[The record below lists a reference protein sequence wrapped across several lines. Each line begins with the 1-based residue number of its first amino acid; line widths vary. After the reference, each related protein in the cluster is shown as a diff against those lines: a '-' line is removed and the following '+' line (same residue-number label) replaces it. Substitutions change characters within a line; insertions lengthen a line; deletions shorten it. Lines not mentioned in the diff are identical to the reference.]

1 MKTNLFTP
9 IAILSILGSTGATLP
24 ALAIPIITPTQQDIQ
39 PSLPDPP
46 PLPPTPPPALEP
58 PPSPPSPPAEA
69 ESILIPVQKIVVEG
83 STIFGPAEFD
93 PIIKPLEG
101 RQVTLAELQGA
112 ADAITKLYLEGGY
125 LTSRA
130 VLGEQ
135 VARDGVITIQVLEGR
150 LEDIRI
156 EGNKGIIQ
164 RYIRSR
170 IALGAGVPLN
180 SNRLEEQL
188 RLLRTDPLFANVSA
202 SLRPGTTPQDSI
214 LVVRVVPARW
224 FNASFGLDNNT
235 PPAIAPNRATAFLG
249 YNNLSGRGD
258 SVYGSY
264 AISHNLGTFDWGASH
279 TVEFGYSLPLNA
291 TNGTLTIRTVQ
302 AESKIT
308 RPTNLAAFNI
318 RSESSI
324 YQASFRQPVIRNI
337 REELAFGIGFLMQ
350 SGQTFVLGVPT
361 PISIGADPSG
371 YSATRVLEL
380 SQEYIRRDPQGAWV
394 FRSQFNFGLPIF
406 GATENPSSTPDGT
419 FFSWL
424 GQGQR
429 LQRLWA
435 DNFLILRTDVQLS
448 PNSLLPFHQFV
459 IGGPLSVRGYST
471 NALSGDNGLR
481 FSGEARFPVLRTAN
495 RRPLISIGPL
505 FDLGVVWNNSRNPAG
520 AVTDN
525 VIAGLGMGLLV
536 QPTRNLDI
544 QFQYAAPLIA
554 LPGQT
559 RSLQSDG
566 IYFTLT
572 VRP

>member
-1 MKTNLFTP
+1 MKTNLFAP
-9 IAILSILGSTGATLP
+9 VALLSVLGSTGAVLP
-24 ALAIPIITPTQQDIQ
+24 ALAIPVITPTQQDIQ
-39 PSLPDPP
+39 PPLPEPP
-46 PLPPTPPPALEP
+46 PLPSPSPPALEP
-58 PPSPPSPPAEA
+58 PPSPPSPGS
-69 ESILIPVQKIVVEG
+69 ESENVLIPVQKIVVEG

-188 RLLRTDPLFANVSA
+188 RLLRTDPLFANLSA

-224 FNASFGLDNNT
+224 FNAAFGLDNNT
-235 PPAIAPNRATAFLG
+235 PPAIAPDRATAFLG

-264 AISHNLGTFDWGASH
+264 AIGNNLGTFDWGASN

-291 TNGTLTIRTVQ
+291 MNGTLTIRTVQ
-302 AESKIT
+302 ADSEIT
-308 RPTNLAAFNI
+308 RPPALAGLNI

-324 YQASFRQPVIRNI
+324 YEASFRQPVIRNI

-350 SGQTFVLGVPT
+350 SAQTFVLGVPT
-361 PISIGADPSG
+361 PISIGSDPSG
-371 YSATRVLEL
+371 YSATRVLEV

-406 GATENPSSTPDGT
+406 GATENPSPTPDGT

-495 RRPLISIGPL
+495 RRPIISIGPL

-520 AVTDN
+520 AVPNN

-536 QPTRNLDI
+536 QPTPNLDI
-544 QFQYAAPLIA
+544 QFQYAAPLID

>member
-1 MKTNLFTP
+1 MKTKLFAPVT
-9 IAILSILGSTGATLP
+9 IFAILGSTGTTTP
-24 ALAIPIITPTQQDIQ
+24 AVAIPIITPTQQDIQ
-39 PSLPDPP
+39 PPLPDPA
-46 PLPPTPPPALEP
+46 PLSPTPAPVLEP
-58 PPSPPSPPAEA
+58 PSSLPSPTPET
-69 ESILIPVQKIVVEG
+69 ETILIPVQKIIVEG
-83 STIFGPAEFD
+83 STVFGPAEFD
-93 PIIKPLEG
+93 PILKPLEG

-112 ADAITKLYLEGGY
+112 ADAITKLYLEKGY

-150 LEDIRI
+150 LEEIRI
-156 EGNKGIIQ
+156 EGNKGILQ

-188 RLLRTDPLFANVSA
+188 RLLRTDPLFANLSA

-214 LVVRVVPARW
+214 LVVRVVPANW
-224 FNASFGLDNNT
+224 FNAAFGLDNNS
-235 PPAIAPNRATAFLG
+235 PPAIAPNRATVFLG
-249 YNNLSGRGD
+249 HSNLSGRGD
-258 SVYGSY
+258 SIYGSY
-264 AISHNLGTFDWGASH
+264 AIGNNLGTFDWGASN

-291 TNGTLTIRTVQ
+291 LNGTFTIRTVQ
-302 AESKIT
+302 ADSEIT
-308 RPTNLAAFNI
+308 RPPALAAFDI
-318 RSESSI
+318 RSESAI

-361 PISIGADPSG
+361 SISIGSDPSG

-380 SQEYIRRDPQGAWV
+380 TQEYIRRDTQGAWV

-406 GATENPSSTPDGT
+406 GATENPSPTPDGT

-495 RRPLISIGPL
+495 RRPLISLGPL

-520 AVTDN
+520 AVPNN
-525 VIAGLGMGLLV
+525 VIAGLGLGLLV
-536 QPTRNLDI
+536 QPTPNLDI
-544 QFQYAAPLIA
+544 QFQYAAPLID

>member
-1 MKTNLFTP
+1 MRTNLFTP
-9 IAILSILGSTGATLP
+9 VALLSLLGSTGMVLP

-39 PSLPDPP
+39 PPLPDPP
-46 PLPPTPPPALEP
+46 PLPPTSPPVFEP
-58 PPSPPSPPAEA
+58 PPLPPSPAPES

-112 ADAITKLYLEGGY
+112 ADAITRLYLEGGY

-188 RLLRTDPLFANVSA
+188 RLLRTDPLFANLSA

-224 FNASFGLDNNT
+224 FNAAFGLDNNT
-235 PPAIAPNRATAFLG
+235 PPAIAPDRATAFLG

-264 AISHNLGTFDWGASH
+264 AIGNNLGTFDWGASH

-291 TNGTLTIRTVQ
+291 MNGTLTIRTVQ

-308 RPTNLAAFNI
+308 RPPNLATFNI

-324 YQASFRQPVIRNI
+324 YEASFRQPVIRNI

-350 SGQTFVLGVPT
+350 SAQTFVGGVPT
-361 PISIGADPSG
+361 PISIGSDPSG

-406 GATENPSSTPDGT
+406 GATENPSPTPDGT

-495 RRPLISIGPL
+495 RRPIISIGPL

-520 AVTDN
+520 AVPDN

-536 QPTRNLDI
+536 QPTPNLDI
-544 QFQYAAPLIA
+544 QFQYAAPLID

>member
-1 MKTNLFTP
+1 MKTKLFRP
-9 IAILSILGSTGATLP
+9 VAILSFLASVGATLP

-39 PSLPDPP
+39 PPLPDPP
-46 PLPPTPPPALEP
+46 PLPPTPPPSLEP
-58 PPSPPSPPAEA
+58 PPSPPSPPPED
-69 ESILIPVQKIVVEG
+69 ESVLIPVQKIIVEG

-130 VLGEQ
+130 VLAEQ
-135 VARDGVITIQVLEGR
+135 VAQDGVITIQVLEGR

-224 FNASFGLDNNT
+224 FNAAFGLDNNT

-264 AISHNLGTFDWGASH
+264 AIGHNLGTFDWGASH

-291 TNGTLTIRTVQ
+291 MNGTFTIRTVQ

-308 RPTNLAAFNI
+308 RPANLVGFNI

-361 PISIGADPSG
+361 PISIGSDASG

-406 GATENPSSTPDGT
+406 GATENPSPTPDGS

-448 PNSLLPFHQFV
+448 PNSLLPSHQFV

-495 RRPLISIGPL
+495 RRPIISIEPL
-505 FDLGVVWNNSRNPAG
+505 FDLGVVWNNSRNPGG
-520 AVTDN
+520 AVPNN

-536 QPTRNLDI
+536 QPTPNLDI
-544 QFQYAAPLIA
+544 QFQYAAPLID

-566 IYFTLT
+566 IYFSLT

>member
-1 MKTNLFTP
+1 MNIRLFTP
-9 IAILSILGSTGATLP
+9 VTILSILGSTGATLP

-39 PSLPDPP
+39 PPLPDPP

-170 IALGAGVPLN
+170 IARGAGIPLN

-264 AISHNLGTFDWGASH
+264 AIGHNLGTFDWGASH

-291 TNGTLTIRTVQ
+291 MNGTLTIRTVQ

-308 RPTNLAAFNI
+308 RPANLAAFNI

-324 YQASFRQPVIRNI
+324 YQASFRQPLIRNI

-350 SGQTFVLGVPT
+350 SGQTFVLGVPA
-361 PISIGADPSG
+361 PISIGSDPSG

-406 GATENPSSTPDGT
+406 GATENPSPTPDGT

-471 NALSGDNGLR
+471 NALAGDNGLR

-495 RRPLISIGPL
+495 RRPLISLAPL

-520 AVTDN
+520 AVPNN

-544 QFQYAAPLIA
+544 QFQYAAPLID

>member
-1 MKTNLFTP
+1 MKTNLFAP
-9 IAILSILGSTGATLP
+9 VALLSVLGSTGAVLP
-24 ALAIPIITPTQQDIQ
+24 ALAIPVLTPTQQDIQ
-39 PSLPDPP
+39 PPLPEPP
-46 PLPPTPPPALEP
+46 PLPSPSPPALEP
-58 PPSPPSPPAEA
+58 PPSPPSPAP
-69 ESILIPVQKIVVEG
+69 ESENVLIPVQKIVVEG

-188 RLLRTDPLFANVSA
+188 RLLRTDPLFANLSA

-224 FNASFGLDNNT
+224 FNAAFGLDNNT
-235 PPAIAPNRATAFLG
+235 PPAIAPSRATVFLG

-264 AISHNLGTFDWGASH
+264 AISNNLSTFDWGASN

-291 TNGTLTIRTVQ
+291 MNGTLTIRTVQ
-302 AESKIT
+302 ADSEIT
-308 RPTNLAAFNI
+308 RPPALAGLNI

-324 YQASFRQPVIRNI
+324 YEASFRQPVIRNL

-350 SGQTFVLGVPT
+350 SAQTFVLGVPT
-361 PISIGADPSG
+361 PISIGSDPSG
-371 YSATRVLEL
+371 YSATRVLEV

-406 GATENPSSTPDGT
+406 GATENPSPTPDGT

-481 FSGEARFPVLRTAN
+481 FSGEARFPILRTAN
-495 RRPLISIGPL
+495 RRPIISIGPL

-520 AVTDN
+520 AVPDN

-536 QPTRNLDI
+536 QPTPNLDI
-544 QFQYAAPLIA
+544 QFQYAAPLID